1 VLCDVYLFQ
10 KAAQN
15 IDGSGRQ
22 LLADAAK
29 KMSAAAVA
37 GDRETWMEHDR
48 TFHECIIRAA
58 DNTVIAEVSRVTRC
72 RIQRFWARSIS
83 GARDL
88 VSCSDEHREIAQA
101 IVAQDM
107 VAIQRTVESHLGHLR
122 ENMHEIVELM
132 APFLG
137 DRE

>member
-1 VLCDVYLFQ
+1 MLFR
-10 KAAQN
+10 
-15 IDGSGRQ
+15 S
-22 LLADAAK
+22 
-29 KMSAAAVA
+29 
-37 GDRETWMEHDR
+37 
-48 TFHECIIRAA
+48 A
-58 DNTVIAEVSRVTRC
+58 DNNVIAEVSRVTRR

-101 IVAQDM
+101 ITTQDM
-107 VAIQRTVESHLGHLR
+107 AAIQRTVESHLGHLR

-137 DRE
+137 DQ